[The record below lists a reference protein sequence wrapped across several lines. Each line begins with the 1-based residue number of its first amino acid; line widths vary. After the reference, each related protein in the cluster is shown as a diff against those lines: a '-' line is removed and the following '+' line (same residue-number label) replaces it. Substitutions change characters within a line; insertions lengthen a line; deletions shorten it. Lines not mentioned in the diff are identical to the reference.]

1 MAIQVNRIGVDEY
14 TLQIDDGG
22 TINLL
27 TGLTGK
33 VNINGNVDIAGSM
46 TAGSSTSIESE
57 DLLIYDN
64 TITLNKGETGAGIS
78 ALDGYAGIIIERGT
92 RNDVRIFFDETK
104 DSKREGGD
112 ITGAFI
118 FQDATE
124 NFDPGPPPTG
134 QDSLMS
140 IYSSGVLTGGTDLY
154 LVGSGNGT
162 VKVTGTV
169 DYESRIWDY
178 AGDGDV
184 IPEDPSLPDRLRRNP
199 TSFDDDT
206 LVNVRGLIDY
216 VQSWN
221 LYNFSDT
228 ISASTAA
235 VTPTFVRAEDV
246 EAGDLQNRV
255 LVVVNDYEI
264 AQFFEN
270 RLEVDNLRFQGDTI
284 TSNDTDGFVKLQG
297 TGDGV
302 VQSNDFFNL
311 TVQDDTSLGVPADG
325 IYLYSKAEADG
336 GTGLFFKNANETQDE
351 IISRNKA
358 LLYSIIF

>member
-27 TGLTGK
+27 TGLAGK

-64 TITLNKGETGAGIS
+64 TFTLNKGETGAGIS
-78 ALDGYAGIIIERGT
+78 LNVSGMIIDRGL
-92 RNDVRIFFDETK
+92 RDDVRLFFDETK
-104 DSKREGGD
+104 NSVREGGSV
-112 ITGAFI
+112 TGAFI
-118 FQDATE
+118 LQDATAS
-124 NFDPGPPPTG
+124 GVT
-134 QDSLMS
+134 DSLMS
-140 IYSSGVLTGGTDLY
+140 IYASGMLTGGTDLY

-162 VKVTGTV
+162 VKVTGTS
-169 DYESRIWDY
+169 DYEAKIWDY